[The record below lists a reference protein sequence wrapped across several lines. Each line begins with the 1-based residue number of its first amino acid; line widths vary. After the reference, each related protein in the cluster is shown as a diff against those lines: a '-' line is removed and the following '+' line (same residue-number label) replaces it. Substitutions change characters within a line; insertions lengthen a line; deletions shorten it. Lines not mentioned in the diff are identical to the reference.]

1 MKCLV
6 LDYGGTAL
14 KYGLMDT
21 DANLTEQGEVPAPN
35 HSAEEYLRVTGEI
48 FDRYKR

>member
-14 KYGLMDT
+14 KYGLIDT
-21 DANLTEQGEVPAPN
+21 DANLTEQGRSPLPITRWKN
-35 HSAEEYLRVTGEI
+35 ICG
-48 FDRYKR
+48 